1 MANPSIDILV
11 ADDDEEDLELIETA
25 ITDVEP
31 AADLH
36 KVTNGKAVLE
46 YLDNQPD
53 DKLPC
58 LIILDYNMPE
68 LNGSEVLAL
77 IYKEERYG
85 NIPKVILSTSG
96 APMHVNDCI
105 SKGASEYFIKP
116 NNMGDFVKL
125 AKRMLDHCNTNRS

>member
-1 MANPSIDILV
+1 MSDSLIDILL
-11 ADDDEEDLELIETA
+11 ADDDDEDLELIENA
-25 ITDVEP
+25 IVEIEP

-46 YLDNQPD
+46 YLYNQPD
-53 DKLPC
+53 EKLPC

-77 IYKEERYG
+77 IDKEKRYN
-85 NIPKVILSTSG
+85 NIAKVILSTSST
-96 APMHVNDCI
+96 PTHIHNCI
-105 SKGASEYFIKP
+105 NNGASEYFIKP

-125 AKRMLDHCNTNRS
+125 AKKMLDYCNESKS